1 MRITDSGKTN
11 KSANCWLCKDAHNQW
26 LTLVLIAFIC
36 FTVSVFVFSGSTREI
51 LARGAIPSL
60 NNPVKSRP
68 PLAAVARRR
77 ELAPQIIDVSFPV
90 CMYVCN
96 LYLQANLASSTYCW
110 FP

>member
-1 MRITDSGKTN
+1 MVNIGLDNIHLFHSK
-11 KSANCWLCKDAHNQW
+11 CC
-26 LTLVLIAFIC
+26 
-36 FTVSVFVFSGSTREI
+36 FSGSTREI

-90 CMYVCN
+90 VYRN
-96 LYLQANLASSTYCW
+96 FIIQERRYGQYS
-110 FP
+110 F

>member
-77 ELAPQIIDVSFPV
+77 ELALQIIDVSFPV
-90 CMYVCN
+90 VYRN
-96 LYLQANLASSTYCW
+96 FIIQERRYGQYS
-110 FP
+110 F

>member
-26 LTLVLIAFIC
+26 LTLVFITFIC

-51 LARGAIPSL
+51 LARGAILPIL
-60 NNPVKSRP
+60 KNPVKSRP

-90 CMYVCN
+90 VYRN
-96 LYLQANLASSTYCW
+96 FIIQEGRYGQYS
-110 FP
+110 F